1 MADLLPPVAA
11 RPAAAPPSGRRRRA
25 AAPEQAGADGNG
37 PAGLAAPAGLGLLSL
52 AAGVAAVALSVLLP
66 VAGTILSLAVITLL
80 RAADRAQSRLA
91 ERRSLRGARP
101 SDIVIVIVTAPWT
114 VVRAALTTVL
124 LAPLA
129 IIVALPAAVA
139 SVDLHQDGDAA
150 GRAAAGRRAPPSR
163 STASARGRSR
173 RAGSCAG

>member
-1 MADLLPPVAA
+1 M
-11 RPAAAPPSGRRRRA
+11 
-25 AAPEQAGADGNG
+25 
-37 PAGLAAPAGLGLLSL
+37 
-52 AAGVAAVALSVLLP
+52 LLP
-66 VAGTILSLAVITLL
+66 VAGTAISLAVITLL
-80 RAADRAQSRLA
+80 RAADRAQAGLA

-129 IIVALPAAVA
+129 IIVALLAAGGVGR
-139 SVDLHQDGDAA
+139 LHQDA
-150 GRAAAGRRAPPSR
+150 GRCRARAAGRRAPRSR
-163 STASARGRSR
+163 STASARGRAR